1 MGVHAVDTVPDIP
14 AEAVPGITAEV
25 AADPRITGFEELLGA
40 TKALER
46 LLGRAIEGEC
56 GISHAMFEVL
66 LRIAGSGSRDRDH
79 GPAEGGKQPGTAGP
93 DHSTP
98 RHDDGGE
105 GGSGGDGNGLTMGE
119 ISEDLILTSGGVTRL
134 VDRMVDAGLVHRV
147 QDPSDRRIFRVS
159 MTRTGVD
166 TFVRAARLHAR
177 NLDEVFQSL
186 TPTEAANLLDTVTRL
201 GTYARAKLPKLG

>member
-1 MGVHAVDTVPDIP
+1 MGVHAVNTVPDIP
-14 AEAVPGITAEV
+14 AEAAVPGIAAEV
-25 AADPRITGFEELLGA
+25 AANPRITGFEELLGA

-46 LLGRAIEGEC
+46 LLGRAIESEF

-66 LRIAGSGSRDRDH
+66 LRIAGAGSRDRAH
-79 GPAEGGKQPGTAGP
+79 GPAEGGEQPGTAGP
-93 DHSTP
+93 DRSTP
-98 RHDDGGE
+98 HHEDGGE
-105 GGSGGDGNGLTMGE
+105 GGGDGLTMGE

-134 VDRMVDAGLVHRV
+134 VDRMVDAGLVHRI

-159 MTRTGVD
+159 MTRTGAD

-177 NLDEVFQSL
+177 NLDEAFQAL
-186 TPTEAANLLDTVTRL
+186 TPTENANLLDTVTRL